1 MIKLCYKNNY
11 KQTDEYYFDLKSQK
25 VYKICLSAYY
35 TKQNNKGVP
44 LLLISGGI
52 LATFL
57 ERISQHILLP
67 GKILILLMI
76 LSIGVL
82 MFIYSKVKK
91 AFVEKYQYIEE
102 HAMGLSMGGDD
113 ILNLYLL
120 GKWNRRVLN
129 FIVFVGF
136 IIFLIGI
143 ILTVQTTN
151 IMGIFL
157 ILLGGIISVIFFHY
171 GEFIEVAKV
180 KKYLR
185 RSKVL

>member
-1 MIKLCYKNNY
+1 
-11 KQTDEYYFDLKSQK
+11 
-25 VYKICLSAYY
+25 
-35 TKQNNKGVP
+35 
-44 LLLISGGI
+44 
-52 LATFL
+52 
-57 ERISQHILLP
+57 
-67 GKILILLMI
+67 
-76 LSIGVL
+76 
-82 MFIYSKVKK
+82 
-91 AFVEKYQYIEE
+91 
-102 HAMGLSMGGDD
+102 MGLSMGGDD